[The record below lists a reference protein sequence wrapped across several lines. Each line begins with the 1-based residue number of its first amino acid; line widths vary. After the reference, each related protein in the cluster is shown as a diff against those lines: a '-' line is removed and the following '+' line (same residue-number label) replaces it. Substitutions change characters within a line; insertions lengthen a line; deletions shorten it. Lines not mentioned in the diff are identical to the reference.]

1 MPSIDISVTSLKSKI
16 CGLYYL
22 LTSTRSGFRTPP
34 TITGQAVKRK
44 DTIAQRSS
52 IQAEATLDV
61 ALDLHNPYTEIL
73 AQNSGFSVVVKY

>member
-1 MPSIDISVTSLKSKI
+1 
-16 CGLYYL
+16 
-22 LTSTRSGFRTPP
+22 GFRTPP

-44 DTIAQRSS
+44 DTIAQGSS

-61 ALDLHNPYTEIL
+61 ALDLHNRYTEIL